1 MKSRILYGLLGV
13 LVCAVIFGVKD
24 TEVIAETASNNIN
37 MNTSNIVISEAFGSY
52 QSAVDKNIYNTFRCV
67 DANTLV
73 DIYGDVNTE
82 VFQKAKEYINP
93 CMAFATTWG
102 EAGQA
107 YAGISMTTVMDF
119 DPSTYRYEIDWITL
133 AGNLQEVDDAWYIAN
148 AVDNY
153 NTNEDSYAYH
163 MPVQL
168 LQFPRSGSRA
178 TSMMTGLGVGPY
190 QITSSDWDSW
200 ELANRV
206 SPIEGFKDSLKKTG
220 TSWINCGINPTSD
233 LTVYALL
240 SLGHQ
245 GGGLIDYDF
254 GKRLINK
261 INEPKVQEAFNDAG
275 RLMYLEMRDK
285 AYDRQVT
292 LSDINVTKYLRKVEA
307 ETGVKFSSY
316 TGGVGRTNKGNYVAL
331 HCLRY
336 VFYKNYFTNS
346 Q

>member
-1 MKSRILYGLLGV
+1 MSRVFYSLIGILVSIILIGTREV
-13 LVCAVIFGVKD
+13 EVTAVNC
-24 TEVIAETASNNIN
+24 NNGIDLN
-37 MNTSNIVISEAFGSY
+37 SRNISISEAFGSY
-52 QSAVDKNIYNTFRCV
+52 QSAVDRNIYNSLCCV
-67 DANTLV
+67 DASTLV
-73 DIYGDVNTE
+73 DIYGDVDTE
-82 VFQKAKEYINP
+82 VFRKAKEYINP

-107 YAGISMTTVMDF
+107 YSGISMTTVMDF
-119 DPSTYRYEIDWITL
+119 DPATYKYEIDWVTL
-133 AGNLQEVDDAWYIAN
+133 TGNLQEVDDSWYIAN

-153 NTNEDSYAYH
+153 NTNKNSYAYH

-168 LQFPRSGSRA
+168 LQFPSSGSRD
-178 TSMMTGLGVGPY
+178 TSIMKGLGVGPY
-190 QITSSDWDSW
+190 QITSSDWENW

-206 SPIEGFKDSLKKTG
+206 SPVDGFKDSLKKVG
-220 TSWINCGINPTSD
+220 TSWTTCGIDPMSD

-245 GGGLIDYDF
+245 GGGLIDYTF
-254 GKRLINK
+254 GKNLINK
-261 INEPKVQEAFNDAG
+261 INDPKVQDAFNNAG
-275 RLMYLEMRDK
+275 RLMYLEFRDK
-285 AYDRQVT
+285 AYSEQVT
-292 LSDINVTKYLRKVEA
+292 LSDVNLTRYLRKIES

-316 TGGVGRTNKGNYVAL
+316 NGGVGRTNKGNYVAL

>member
-1 MKSRILYGLLGV
+1 MSKMFYTLIGILVGIILIGTQDV
-13 LVCAVIFGVKD
+13 NV
-24 TEVIAETASNNIN
+24 TAENMNNNIN
-37 MNTSNIVISEAFGSY
+37 MNVNTISINEVFGSY
-52 QSAVDKNIYNTFRCV
+52 QSAVDRNIYNSLRCV

-73 DIYGDVNTE
+73 DIYGEVNTE
-82 VFQKAKEYINP
+82 VFQKAKECINP

-119 DPSTYRYEIDWITL
+119 NPSTYKYEIDWITL
-133 AGNLQEVDDAWYIAN
+133 AGNLYEVDDSWYIAN
-148 AVDNY
+148 AVNNY
-153 NTNEDSYAYH
+153 NTNEASYAYH

-168 LQFPRSGSRA
+168 LQYPQSGNRT

-190 QITSSDWDSW
+190 QITSSDWDKW
-200 ELANRV
+200 ELSNRV
-206 SPIEGFKDSLKKTG
+206 SPIDGFKDSLRKVG
-220 TSWINCGINPTSD
+220 TSWTACGINPISD

-245 GGGLIDYDF
+245 GGGLIDYQF
-254 GKRLINK
+254 GRDLINK
-261 INEPKVQEAFNDAG
+261 INEPRVQEAFNNAG
-275 RLMYLEMRDK
+275 RLMYLELRDK
-285 AYDRQVT
+285 AYDNKVT
-292 LSDINVTKYLRKVEA
+292 LSDINLNKYLRKIES

-316 TGGVGRTNKGNYVAL
+316 NGGVGRTNKGNYVAL